1 MKQSDLILSLF
12 FLFFT
17 KLRSIY
23 LLAQLR
29 VYQQRGEGS
38 RFNLNERN
46 LSKQCCVLLNST
58 KQNLLPKISNARIV
72 YCKRPKRSLARQ
84 DSEVSASMVWRF
96 NGLALVVIT
105 NPLFIFL
112 FFFSSYYLAVAHR
125 SFVSAIL
132 VMYAFPPLFFF
143 TFLLFL
149 LAAIT

>member
-1 MKQSDLILSLF
+1 MKQSDLILSRF

-29 VYQQRGEGS
+29 VYQQRVEGS

-58 KQNLLPKISNARIV
+58 KQNLLPKISNARMV

-105 NPLFIFL
+105 NPLFIF
-112 FFFSSYYLAVAHR
+112 FYIF
-125 SFVSAIL
+125 L
-132 VMYAFPPLFFF
+132 VLIIQPSLTGHLFPPYLLCMHFPLYFF